1 MTTES
6 PKKRR
11 GRPSSGIDRKEQIRL
26 AVAARRRNLAART
39 LPVEIPTGLYVGI
52 ERIAERDGLSL
63 KDAVT
68 KLLEAAYVA
77 DQVAQGK
84 SAAAIEDYLAS
95 ARADMESGM
104 NGQKELLRK
113 QRARR
118 AKAAK
123 G

>member
-1 MTTES
+1 MSTES
-6 PKKRR
+6 PKRR

-39 LPVEIPTGLYVGI
+39 LPVEIPTGRDEGI
-52 ERIAERDGLSL
+52 ERIAERDGISH
-63 KDAVT
+63 KEAVT

-84 SAAAIEDYLAS
+84 SSTAIGDYLAR
-95 ARADMESGM
+95 AREDMESGLK
-104 NGQKELLRK
+104 GQKDFLRK

-118 AKAAK
+118 SKAAK

>member
-1 MTTES
+1 MKTEE
-6 PKKRR
+6 PKRR
-11 GRPSSGIDRKEQIRL
+11 GRPASGIDRKEQIRL
-26 AVAARRRNLAART
+26 AVAARRRNLASRT

-52 ERIAERDGLSL
+52 ERVAERDGVSL
-63 KDAVT
+63 KEAVT

-84 SAAAIEDYLAS
+84 TAAAIEDYLAR
-95 ARADMESGM
+95 AREDMEAGLA
-104 NGQKELLRK
+104 GQKDFLKK

-118 AKAAK
+118 VKAAK